1 MTVGELMKELRKLPK
16 DAEIFQVKD
25 WDEQDEDGHFLDL
38 YRLDYVLE
46 DNIYVETAFDFEEE
60 KHVILDFERSKARPK
75 INRDMP

>member
-38 YRLDYVLE
+38 YRLDYVIE
-46 DNIYVETAFDFEEE
+46 DTIYIDTGFDFEEE
-60 KHVILDFERSKARPK
+60 KHIILDFERSKAKPK

>member
-25 WDEQDEDGHFLDL
+25 WDDQDEEGHYLDL
-38 YRLDYVLE
+38 YRLDYVIE
-46 DNIYVETAFDFEEE
+46 DTIYVETGWDFEEE
-60 KHVILDFERSKARPK
+60 KHIILDFESSRAKPI

>member
-1 MTVGELMKELRKLPK
+1 MKELRKLPK

-38 YRLDYVLE
+38 YRLDYVIE
-46 DNIYVETAFDFEEE
+46 DTIYIDTGFDFEEE
-60 KHVILDFERSKARPK
+60 KHIILDFERSKAKPK